1 MDIFEICAKEWP
13 IVTQAPLI
21 VIPGAT
27 AVFLLGWGIARLR
40 SSQQIETLRERL
52 TLAQEKASAAQD
64 KAVALAEQIQSNV
77 GQGDLLKSANS
88 TVAAIDQISLAT
100 QPSPEET
107 RAMLKQVLRDA
118 NIPPLTW
125 EPNSDGGSRAYSL
138 YPAMHF
144 LITKE
149 GEKFILFVDGV
160 RLLYAWSLDVA
171 KIAAERYRQNMLAEM
186 RSKQPKPNKSEG

>member
-1 MDIFEICAKEWP
+1 MDIFDTLAKEWP
-13 IVTQAPLI
+13 IITQAPLI
-21 VIPGAT
+21 VVPGAT
-27 AVFLLGWGIARLR
+27 VLFLLGWGLARLW

-52 TLAQEKASAAQD
+52 TLAQEKASEALD
-64 KAVALAEQIQSNV
+64 KAVALTEQIQSNV
-77 GQGDLLKSANS
+77 GHRDLLKSANS

-107 RAMLKQVLRDA
+107 RAMLKQVLRNA

-125 EPNSDGGSRAYSL
+125 EPNSDGGSRASSL

-144 LITKE
+144 FITKE